1 MEIQTGILF
10 ISLLLVPMLI
20 CIGIMYFIKSFNE
33 NRRTF
38 PFDIATTART
48 PGHSLI
54 SQIIDSTWN
63 VAFNVMF
70 IFFSFVLPF
79 SIAGFSFYAGTPVA
93 SLPTTIFISICIFIF
108 FVIKFLKE
116 FTKLKQLRIGLEAEW
131 AVGIKLNEL
140 QQLGYKVFHDV
151 QADNFNIDHLVVG
164 ANGVFSIET
173 KGRRKPL
180 VKGKNKTRDKQYNV
194 LVKGTLLKFP
204 TWQDTKSVEQA
215 IRQAKWVSNWLT
227 KSTGQDIHAAP
238 VLIIPGWFIERKEK
252 PVIPVLPHSN
262 LENTFPKLLG
272 SPLDS
277 ATIERIC
284 YQIGQRVQRGSD
296 LL

>member
-1 MEIQTGILF
+1 
-10 ISLLLVPMLI
+10 
-20 CIGIMYFIKSFNE
+20 MYFIKSFNE
-33 NRRTF
+33 KRRIF
-38 PFDIATTART
+38 PFDISTTART

-79 SIAGFSFYAGTPVA
+79 AIAGFSFYIGIPVA

-108 FVIKFLKE
+108 FGIKFLKE

-164 ANGVFSIET
+164 ANGVFAIET

-204 TWQDTKSVEQA
+204 TWQDTKSIEQA

-227 KSTGQDIHAAP
+227 KSTGQDVHASA

-252 PVIPVLPHSN
+252 PVIAVLPHNN

-272 SPLDS
+272 DQLDS

-284 YQIGQRVQRGSD
+284 YQVEQRVKRGDDS
-296 LL
+296 L